1 MGSFDAYAKKLDSI
15 VTKLPTHVRYYEKDQ
30 SPLIVFADFTKELRN
45 ILKYLKAE
53 IIIEQEVDGIVRVV
67 FDPTKSPY
75 FRLGHFRVDF
85 DRREERKDVD
95 KRLEAIIGIG
105 FDVVV
110 GREYEDDE
118 KPDLITEFE
127 YVTEIGECLFA
138 TDVNVYKPENWRDA
152 LNDFFDISK
161 VR

>member
-85 DRREERKDVD
+85 DRREERKDV
-95 KRLEAIIGIG
+95 
-105 FDVVV
+105 
-110 GREYEDDE
+110 
-118 KPDLITEFE
+118 
-127 YVTEIGECLFA
+127 
-138 TDVNVYKPENWRDA
+138 
-152 LNDFFDISK
+152 
-161 VR
+161 